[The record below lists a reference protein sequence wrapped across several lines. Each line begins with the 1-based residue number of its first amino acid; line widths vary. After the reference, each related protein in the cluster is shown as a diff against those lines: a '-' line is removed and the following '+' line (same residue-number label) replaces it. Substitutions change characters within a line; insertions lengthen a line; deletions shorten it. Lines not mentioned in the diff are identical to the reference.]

1 MIDDGG
7 PMASRVSA
15 SDVFERDTPLFV
27 ESESGRLP
35 KYPNARW
42 ARWTLRLLIAA
53 FYSGLAIWWNIASG
67 GDWSGTANAALADR
81 VDAIDWSTPGVGVIG
96 QLYPPITSLVAA
108 VIPGNAFGLAIAG
121 AVGAALTVQLVLQ
134 SLQRKLFPV
143 GVRTIFIVTL
153 ATTPLYTYV
162 VLTNFEATIGLMF
175 FGLAM
180 VDLVRFVTWANT
192 QAGFRAGLLFA
203 CAAFSDSTTVF
214 SALVAAV
221 GGGLLIQSRA
231 GARVA
236 NAVVVAFPT
245 VTLFV
250 SLAVLGLAFGAGPLA
265 MVRGDLEWS
274 PERAEG
280 FAQSLLTPLGWLY
293 LAPLVLMIIACFGL
307 GYPGTALIAVLLQAS
322 TVLAYILGLTPPGVA
337 GVAYV
342 LLLLLAIAIV
352 PTPTHGTQSLLTGG
366 VSVLLWIIGWFTAF
380 QWPVVTTWMNTFG
393 GSS

>member
-1 MIDDGG
+1 
-7 PMASRVSA
+7 MASRVSA

-35 KYPNARW
+35 KYPQARW
-42 ARWTLRLLIAA
+42 ARWAFRLAIAA
-53 FYSGLAIWWNIASG
+53 FYTGLAIWWNAASG

-81 VDAIDWSTPGVGVIG
+81 VDAITWGASGVDVIG
-96 QLYPPITSLVAA
+96 ALYPPITSLLAA
-108 VIPGNAFGLAIAG
+108 PVPGGAFGLAIAG
-121 AVGAALTVQLVLQ
+121 SIGAAFTVQQILQ
-134 SLQRKLFPV
+134 ALTRKAIPL
-143 GVRTIFIVTL
+143 GVRTIFIVTI

-162 VLTNFEATIGLMF
+162 VLTNFEATIALMF

-192 QAGFRAGLLFA
+192 QAGFRAGILFA
-203 CAAFSDSTTVF
+203 CAAFSDSTTIF
-214 SALVAAV
+214 SALVAAI
-221 GGGLLIQSRA
+221 GGGLIIQSRA

-265 MVRGDLEWS
+265 MVRGDLAWS

-280 FAQSLLTPLGWLY
+280 FAQSLLTPLGILY
-293 LAPLVLMIIACFGL
+293 LAPLVLMVITSFGL

-322 TVLAYILGLTPPGVA
+322 TVLAFILGLTPPGVA
-337 GVAYV
+337 GVTYM

-352 PTPTHGTQSLLTGG
+352 PTPTNGAQSVLTGG
-366 VSVLLWIIGWFTAF
+366 VSVLLWVLGWFTAF
-380 QWPVVTTWMNTFG
+380 QWPIVTTWMLTFG
-393 GSS
+393 GVS